1 MTETTGLSAVE
12 RLRQPSIEEL
22 KQMRIDG
29 RGTPSVVRWL
39 VEQELARLPAAPNFA
54 GYNAMGNWSKP
65 TP

>member
-12 RLRQPSIEEL
+12 RLRKPSLEEL

-39 VEQELARLPAAPNFA
+39 VEQELARMSAAPNFA
-54 GYNAMGNWSKP
+54 GYNPMANWSP
-65 TP
+65 P